1 MLLGPPP
8 LPRKC
13 IHNSM
18 ENLHADAKVLSI
30 EGTKRIPFLEI
41 RVSLMLLWQSS
52 LILMTARLLSLVER
66 SMSISGDFTTQD

>member
-8 LPRKC
+8 PPRKC

-30 EGTKRIPFLEI
+30 DGLKEFLFWKLGS
-41 RVSLMLLWQSS
+41 V
-52 LILMTARLLSLVER
+52 
-66 SMSISGDFTTQD
+66 

>member
-8 LPRKC
+8 PQRKC

-30 EGTKRIPFLEI
+30 DGT
-41 RVSLMLLWQSS
+41 
-52 LILMTARLLSLVER
+52 
-66 SMSISGDFTTQD
+66 